1 VALHNNL
8 LMLFCVGL
16 CSVTNRVQKPMQHAW
31 GVDLQ
36 RLRQQFSPAA
46 GWQRHRA
53 PVECEGVGSVSGR
66 GEGGGFVD

>member
-1 VALHNNL
+1 
-8 LMLFCVGL
+8 
-16 CSVTNRVQKPMQHAW
+16 MQHAW